1 MVMRLWKKAWKMS
14 TRDKKT
20 FTVFALLYTFL
31 TFTTSFMLD
40 YVITSPDPLRSAFFY
55 PLVIIIVASL
65 VLTLLYAWLTVRRN
79 RKVWATLK
87 CIGWRSS
94 EISWLILG
102 YIFYTTIMGLF
113 ITVEFC
119 LHWVAITGYIHSA
132 FPDLITEVE
141 PLVSLQAVGLTVA
154 IFIAVQFVGYIA
166 ARGRITKVRPMLA
179 LKRVGE

>member
-1 MVMRLWKKAWKMS
+1 
-14 TRDKKT
+14 
-20 FTVFALLYTFL
+20 
-31 TFTTSFMLD
+31 
-40 YVITSPDPLRSAFFY
+40 
-55 PLVIIIVASL
+55 
-65 VLTLLYAWLTVRRN
+65 
-79 RKVWATLK
+79 
-87 CIGWRSS
+87 
-94 EISWLILG
+94 
-102 YIFYTTIMGLF
+102 MGLF